1 VIIAKQH
8 GVLLPQ
14 PVGMQ
19 KQAGLS
25 LVEVMVAMGI
35 GLVLMTGFIQF
46 FIANKQSHEVLGGL
60 NGMQENGRY
69 AVRVI
74 TDSLHAADHW
84 GGVAGG
90 DVTGA
95 PAVTGIG
102 AICNAAWILNTSVGI
117 QGFDGADD
125 TPLAGCT
132 ATGYQIDTD
141 VFVVR
146 HAGGT
151 YFPGLIAN
159 GSDTDIWV
167 NTNVGM
173 GASLSA
179 GNAVNVVN
187 VNGLYH
193 YPYNISVYYIRP
205 CSVMAAAACAA
216 SDDGG
221 NPIPTL
227 VRLSLQENQLVAQT
241 LVSGVEQMQ
250 IEYGVDTDADTNA
263 NFYASAGAITTT
275 AQWAQVVSARFS
287 LVIRSDQRG
296 KLIDTNNYTLAGG
309 FVYTP
314 AANAQRFAR
323 KVFTR
328 LVQIRNRSRS

>member
-1 VIIAKQH
+1 MIISKQH
-8 GVLLPQ
+8 GALLSQ
-14 PVGMQ
+14 QTGMQ

-46 FIANKQSHEVLGGL
+46 FIASKQSNEVLGGL

-102 AICNAAWILNTSVGI
+102 ATCNAAWILNTAVGI
-117 QGFDGADD
+117 QGFDGGAG
-125 TPLAGCT
+125 TPLPGCT
-132 ATGYQIDTD
+132 ASGYQINTD

-146 HAGGT
+146 HAGGS
-151 YFPGLIAN
+151 YFSGAIAN
-159 GSDTDIWV
+159 GSGTDIWV

-173 GASLSA
+173 SASLSTGA
-179 GNAVNVVN
+179 AVNVLD

-193 YPYNISVYYIRP
+193 YPYNIGVYYIRP
-205 CSVMAAAACAA
+205 CNVMAGAACAA

-221 NPIPTL
+221 SPIPTL
-227 VRLSLQENQLVAQT
+227 VRLSLQGNQLVEQT

-263 NFYASAGAITTT
+263 NFYASAAVITA

-296 KLIDTNNYTLAGG
+296 KLIDDNNYTLAGG
-309 FVYTP
+309 FVHTP
-314 AANAQRFAR
+314 AANEQRFAR